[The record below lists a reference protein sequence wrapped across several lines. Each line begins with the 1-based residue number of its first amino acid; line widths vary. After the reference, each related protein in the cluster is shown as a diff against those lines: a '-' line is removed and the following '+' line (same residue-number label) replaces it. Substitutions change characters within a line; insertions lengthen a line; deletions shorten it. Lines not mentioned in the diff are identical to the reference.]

1 MTGIKKFIQD
11 NMVVVVFGVIALVVA
26 LASSMMISINNGN
39 VSNQEA
45 HIAELENQISLAEV
59 GLDKEREAVVKE
71 ATGVDANRKARDER
85 YMRDIVST
93 ATTWSDFQ
101 AYQTARR
108 TIINDYG
115 IAEDSDF
122 MQVFMPDPSQY
133 ENSEGESTNEID
145 SNKLNMSFDS
155 METYVSDIVGEKYS
169 YVSIARI
176 KTRSLD
182 QDATADTYDI
192 IIYTTNEDGSLDSMT
207 VHPIS
212 GSISGAE

>member
-45 HIAELENQISLAEV
+45 RIAELENQISLAEV

-192 IIYTTNEDGSLDSMT
+192 ILYTTNEDGSLDSMT